1 MRYDINGNV
10 IAENSGSDSS
20 ELSTVFEVKP
30 VRLIEKPFEGS
41 TVLSFLGDGIYS
53 ANPWMSGG
61 SLGEGN
67 RRYISIT
74 FLNANKEKIALTA
87 TDGTT
92 ATSLRNLTTY
102 FYAVKGNEVTAHW
115 IYTFEDYESGEWNT
129 GLTYTFAETPS
140 YIQCS
145 VQREDINDYFG
156 MAYNFMSDSEMIEWD
171 VRTVTVDE
179 DKTIGLFEQMNDYVQ
194 GENNSNILYSKEL
207 GKIIKSTIVK
217 EMNKTR
223 DALRIATYNI
233 YGAGMAQKNWNVV
246 KDQLKDL
253 GIDFCACQ
261 EVKFPNGD
269 GDGAMYQKVFADE
282 MKSWQFP
289 YCSSNGDLYPTN
301 ERMLLSR
308 FPVLSSYE
316 WEFAKWSSD
325 RRCCAKYEVQL
336 PLYKDRVGSDQ
347 IKMSIYN
354 TQLEVYP
361 TNTGNATNR
370 ISETQEI
377 LGMIAEDKN
386 PFIVVCMDSNDFSPD
401 KEIWKMFT
409 DAGFT
414 YAIPIKT
421 QTVTA
426 QDNCIDQ
433 IFVNANMEVLNY
445 DVIHSNLYQYKSG
458 GVSSPVSDH
467 DLCFA
472 DIRLDYDNFYCI
484 KQALTNVI
492 SDCMKV
498 IIDNG
503 SALIINLT
511 AESGYTLETVKV
523 RMGANDVTSSVY
535 AEGVI
540 TIPMVTGDIYI
551 IATGTAEES
560 RINA

>member
-10 IAENSGSDSS
+10 ITESSASVSSILDTAFSVKKVTFGSN
-20 ELSTVFEVKP
+20 EIAGFN
-30 VRLIEKPFEGS
+30 
-41 TVLSFLGDGIYS
+41 GDGTYYP
-53 ANPWMSGG
+53 NPFIPVEDSTTGVSVTFLDENQKFINVYDTDGNLVSHSTLGLFSFQKRVSLQIDGLTITSRLYVSYDRYLNDMPSNVYTYTLEKMPVYVKFNTKVTYNIESNDELADNLYIAHYNDDVCVGLYEQVNEYVQKKTDERMEA
-61 SLGEGN
+61 SLGRRSKSLAVDVMN
-67 RRYISIT
+67 R
-74 FLNANKEKIALTA
+74 A
-87 TDGTT
+87 
-92 ATSLRNLTTY
+92 
-102 FYAVKGNEVTAHW
+102 
-115 IYTFEDYESGEWNT
+115 
-129 GLTYTFAETPS
+129 
-140 YIQCS
+140 
-145 VQREDINDYFG
+145 
-156 MAYNFMSDSEMIEWD
+156 
-171 VRTVTVDE
+171 
-179 DKTIGLFEQMNDYVQ
+179 
-194 GENNSNILYSKEL
+194 
-207 GKIIKSTIVK
+207 
-217 EMNKTR
+217 R
-223 DALRIATYNI
+223 DAFRIATYNI
-233 YGAGMAQKNWNVV
+233 YGAGHYQNNWDCV
-246 KDQLKDL
+246 KEQLQDF

-261 EVKFPNGD
+261 EVKDPLATVD
-269 GDGAMYQKVFADE
+269 GNKVFADE

-316 WEFAKWSSD
+316 WEFEKASSD

-377 LGMIAEDKN
+377 LDMIAEDKN

-445 DVIHSNLYQYKSG
+445 DVINGNLYQFFYSDKMN
-458 GVSSPVSDH
+458 PVSDH

-472 DIRLDYDNFYCI
+472 DVRLDYDNFYCI
-484 KQALTNVI
+484 KQALTNVT
-492 SDCMKV
+492 SDCSEV
-498 IIDNG
+498 IIDND
-503 SALIINLT
+503 SPLTINLT
-511 AESGYTLETVKV
+511 AESGYTLGTVKV
-523 RMGANDVTSSVY
+523 RMGADDVTASVY
-535 AEGVI
+535 ANGVI
-540 TIPMVTGDIYI
+540 TIPSVTGDLYI
-551 IATGTAEES
+551 TATAE
-560 RINA
+560 